1 MIHTD
6 DQTGRETIRVEH
18 NVRRSPWRPHL
29 WLAST
34 GYITA
39 HCHSYRWSYGKG
51 NARVYDDV
59 GGHFALFSQPLLEA
73 YHKYYYYS
81 IYFLFFLMKKFV
93 HNNFEVLQFLPMV
106 IREGKPWGLNK
117 ISGVIPLSVKG
128 ISSVGHRWL
137 QIPFWPWRLENL
149 SPMMGF
155 LCEMEKFYFKKWALF
170 KYNSNYSY

>member
-1 MIHTD
+1 MIKREGKPLGLNIMSGGLLEGHIFGWLVLATLLLIAILTD
-6 DQTGRETIRVEH
+6 GHTGRETRGFMMMSGVIPL
-18 NVRRSPWRPHL
+18 S
-29 WLAST
+29 
-34 GYITA
+34 
-39 HCHSYRWSYGKG
+39 
-51 NARVYDDV
+51 
-59 GGHFALFSQPLLEA
+59 SQPLLEA

-81 IYFLFFLMKKFV
+81 SYFLFFLMKKFV